1 MVDPIALLKKLSLF
15 RDEGIS
21 IYDPSYSNT
30 REEEAS
36 YQDGIDKQASFQYF
50 LS

>member
-1 MVDPIALLKKLSLF
+1 MVDPIALLKKFSLF
-15 RDEGIS
+15 RDEGIF

-30 REEEAS
+30 QEEEAS